1 MTVITPGGPCLTQT
15 QIAARE
21 LQASYAAKGGIPQAG
36 AGTDGVAQPN
46 SSLVTAPEKTDTGSR
61 SRGGASYG
69 GKGGSLLDI
78 SV

>member
-21 LQASYAAKGGIPQAG
+21 LQASYAAKGGIPQVG
-36 AGTDGVAQPN
+36 SGGVAQPN
-46 SSLVTAPEKTDTGSR
+46 SSLVTAPEKTDTGSQ
-61 SRGGASYG
+61 SRDGASYG

-78 SV
+78 LI